1 MEESAQWGLALLVG
15 IPIAVFLAWFN
26 KSGSDFKDGFEKKTK
41 EAEEAERK
49 IRTQVRAEQRRKELE
64 RKNKISQEAEK
75 FRLPGGKGLPVVP
88 DFREW
93 LKNKCY
99 EKYQSIP
106 EPFEKAMKTGN
117 PKDLPLLGWSRKSWE
132 YQEASDREP
141 GGPPS
146 TKIGKRGGRY
156 TDGTTKD
163 GRPYRRYF

>member
-49 IRTQVRAEQRRKELE
+49 IRTQERAEQRRKDFE
-64 RKNKISQEAEK
+64 RANKISQEAEK
-75 FRLPGGKGLPVVP
+75 FRLPGGKGSDLP

-93 LKNKCY
+93 LKNKCF

-106 EPFEKAMKTGN
+106 EEFEKAMKSGD
-117 PKDLPLLGWSRKSWE
+117 PKDLPLFGWSRKLWE
-132 YQEASDREP
+132 YQECKRDPSP
-141 GGPPS
+141 SGPS
-146 TKIGKRGGRY
+146 TKIAKRGGRY
-156 TDGTTKD
+156 TDGKTKD

>member
-75 FRLPGGKGLPVVP
+75 FRLPGGRGLPEVP

-117 PKDLPLLGWSRKSWE
+117 PNDLPLLGWSRKSWE
-132 YQEASDREP
+132 YQEASDRKP
-141 GGPPS
+141 GGPS